1 MKNLRRN
8 LLVHVLPVAVMLFV
22 MAIAMLVLDIK
33 Y

>member
-8 LLVHVLPVAVMLFV
+8 LLVHVLPVAVMLV
-22 MAIAMLVLDIK
+22 LMAMAMLVLDMK